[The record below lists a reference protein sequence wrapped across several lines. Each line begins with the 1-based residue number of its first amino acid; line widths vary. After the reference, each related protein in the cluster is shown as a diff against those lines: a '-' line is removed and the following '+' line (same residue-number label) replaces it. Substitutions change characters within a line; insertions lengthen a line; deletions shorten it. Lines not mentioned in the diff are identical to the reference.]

1 MQTDGFTQLLTRI
14 PDHPLKTDK
23 GFADLHHAQ
32 SQCGFPDLF
41 HMTINRRNR
50 RKQLTIRLTTRQ
62 HLAARGRNDQLTN
75 QINQLIELLRRYLDK
90 GAVSMTLFPDLCLLL
105 QCLLNQ
111 NRGDDPLLDQ

>member
-32 SQCGFPDLF
+32 SQSRLPDLL
-41 HMTINRRNR
+41 HMTIDLRYRGE
-50 RKQLTIRLTTRQ
+50 QFTIRLTARQ

-75 QINQLIELLRRYLDK
+75 QINQLIELLRRNLDES
-90 GAVSMTLFPDLCLLL
+90 AVGMAFFPDLRLLL
-105 QCLLNQ
+105 QCLIDQ